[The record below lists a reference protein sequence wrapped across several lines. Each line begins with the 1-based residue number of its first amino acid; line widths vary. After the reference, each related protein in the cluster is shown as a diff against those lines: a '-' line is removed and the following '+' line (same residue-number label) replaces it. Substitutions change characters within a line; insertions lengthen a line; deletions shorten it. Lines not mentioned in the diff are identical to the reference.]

1 MSEDIE
7 IAYRYISG
15 MSGAVRPFPA
25 DAAAARARLEA
36 GNAAFSDLLEHL
48 ARHVG
53 QRRRIEIALD
63 ARDVGIDAPAFA
75 GVPEQRPFVAVLGCS
90 DARVPTELLFGE
102 GPNDMFVVRVA
113 GNVLGQDVLGSL
125 RYASQHLPLR
135 CMLVLGHS
143 GCGAVTA
150 AVDLFLTPS
159 KMLELATE
167 HAQRGLLAP
176 MVLTV
181 QAAARILVA
190 VHGPGVEARPG
201 WRAALIETT
210 VALGAASA
218 AHAIEMDLHSLGG
231 PAVPVFHGVYVI
243 GSRQVRAADAAL
255 GERAGISAAPGDQA
269 AFLRDFSAFAASA
282 RMVGVLET

>member
-1 MSEDIE
+1 MPDDIE
-7 IAYRYISG
+7 IAYRYIRG
-15 MSGAVRPFPA
+15 IAGAGRAFPA
-25 DAAAARARLEA
+25 DAATARARLEA
-36 GNAAFSDLLEHL
+36 GNAAFAALLEGL
-48 ARHVG
+48 AQNLAG
-53 QRRRIEIALD
+53 GRRIEIALD
-63 ARDVGIDAPAFA
+63 ARDVGIDAPEFA

-90 DARVPTELLFGE
+90 DARVPTEMLFGE

-135 CMLVLGHS
+135 CMMVLGHS

-150 AVDLFLTPS
+150 AVDLFMTPG

-176 MVLTV
+176 VVLTV
-181 QAAARILVA
+181 QAASRMLVA
-190 VHGPGVEARPG
+190 VHGAEAERRPG

-218 AHAIEMDLHSLGG
+218 AHAIELDLYSRGG
-231 PAVPVFHGVYVI
+231 PAVPAFHGVYVI
-243 GSRQVRAADAAL
+243 GNRQVRAADAEA
-255 GERAGISAAPGDQA
+255 GEKVGLSAAPGDLA
-269 AFLRDFSAFAASA
+269 AFQRIFTAFAGSPRIAGLL
-282 RMVGVLET
+282 R

>member
-1 MSEDIE
+1 VPEDIE
-7 IAYRYISG
+7 IAYRYIRG
-15 MSGAVRPFPA
+15 LAGRARAFPA
-25 DAAAARARLEA
+25 DAAEARARLEA
-36 GNAAFSDLLEHL
+36 GNAAFAELLETL
-48 ARHVG
+48 A
-53 QRRRIEIALD
+53 QRVSRGRRIEIALD
-63 ARDVGIDAPAFA
+63 ARDVGIDAPEFA

-135 CMLVLGHS
+135 CMMVLGHS

-159 KMLELATE
+159 RMLELATE

-176 MVLTV
+176 MVLMV
-181 QAAARILVA
+181 QAAARLLA
-190 VHGPGVEARPG
+190 GAHGPEVERRPG

-210 VALGAASA
+210 VALSA
-218 AHAIEMDLHSLGG
+218 AAAAHSIEQDLERREG
-231 PAVPVFHGVYVI
+231 PAVPVLHGVYVI
-243 GSRQVRAADAAL
+243 GSRLVCAADGEVGERVGLAPAPRDQAGFVRDFGAFVRAKRIVGLL
-255 GERAGISAAPGDQA
+255 G
-269 AFLRDFSAFAASA
+269 
-282 RMVGVLET
+282 